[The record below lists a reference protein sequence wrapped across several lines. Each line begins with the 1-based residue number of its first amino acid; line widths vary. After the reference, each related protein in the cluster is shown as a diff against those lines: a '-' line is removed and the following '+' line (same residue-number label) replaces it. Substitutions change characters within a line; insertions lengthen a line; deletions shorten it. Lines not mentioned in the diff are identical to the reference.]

1 MTAVAAI
8 DQALIAAGVTL
19 IDAAHRTRREAGPV
33 FGWRAARR
41 GLVGMIV
48 SWQEGKRRMGCE
60 PIDQPVR
67 LATSREQVRAID
79 EWRRKEP
86 DGFVTVTGVGSRGG
100 MADRVSCRCDS
111 VGPLRSC
118 LGSEDPQGR
127 SGDQVALKVESVV
140 DRGVHVQETLGG
152 FGRFKALQLALCRRT
167 T

>member
-1 MTAVAAI
+1 M
-8 DQALIAAGVTL
+8 
-19 IDAAHRTRREAGPV
+19 

-48 SWQEGKRRMGCE
+48 SWQEGKRRVGCE

-100 MADRVSCRCDS
+100 MSRS
-111 VGPLRSC
+111 GLMPLR
-118 LGSEDPQGR
+118 Q
-127 SGDQVALKVESVV
+127 
-140 DRGVHVQETLGG
+140 
-152 FGRFKALQLALCRRT
+152 RRT
-167 T
+167 IAQLPRL

>member
-1 MTAVAAI
+1 MTNDGCGSDRPGVDRSWRHSNRCGASNPAGGG
-8 DQALIAAGVTL
+8 AGVRL
-19 IDAAHRTRREAGPV
+19 
-33 FGWRAARR
+33 ARR
-41 GLVGMIV
+41 SEGLVGMIV
-48 SWQEGKRRMGCE
+48 SWQEGKRRVGCE

-127 SGDQVALKVESVV
+127 SGDQVALKVESV
-140 DRGVHVQETLGG
+140 GG
-152 FGRFKALQLALCRRT
+152 PRRACSGNVGRIWPI
-167 T
+167 

>member
-1 MTAVAAI
+1 M
-8 DQALIAAGVTL
+8 
-19 IDAAHRTRREAGPV
+19 

-48 SWQEGKRRMGCE
+48 GWQEGKRRVGCE

-140 DRGVHVQETLGG
+140 DRGVLQETLGG
-152 FGRFKALQLALCRRT
+152 FGRFEALQLALSSLYHLMRILCPIVLSQRLFVTARQP
-167 T
+167 